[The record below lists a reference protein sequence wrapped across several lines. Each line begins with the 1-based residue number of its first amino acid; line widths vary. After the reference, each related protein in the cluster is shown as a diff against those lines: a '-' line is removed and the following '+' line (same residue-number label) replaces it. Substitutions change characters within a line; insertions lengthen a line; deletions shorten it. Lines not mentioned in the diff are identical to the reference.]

1 MFDGPEENRA
11 VSTTTNAALSPAGK
25 NAASHCAIGPA
36 HSTGE
41 KSGPPGQGIP
51 GRAYQIDAGWMGGAS
66 IDRSRRGRSVDAG
79 LADIVAVGV
88 ELTDPMAGPIS
99 GGHPIG
105 GGVAGGCCRADEG
118 ADAEADAEA
127 DTPTTGLGLAG
138 GEHGAH
144 GEGG

>member
-1 MFDGPEENRA
+1 MRRHIAQSGR
-11 VSTTTNAALSPAGK
+11 PAQPVK
-25 NAASHCAIGPA
+25 
-36 HSTGE
+36 

-118 ADAEADAEA
+118 ADAEADTQPRAWAWLAENTA
-127 DTPTTGLGLAG
+127 PMVRAASETAAIFLVMVMV
-138 GEHGAH
+138 
-144 GEGG
+144 

>member
-1 MFDGPEENRA
+1 MRRHIVRSGR
-11 VSTTTNAALSPAGK
+11 STQPD
-25 NAASHCAIGPA
+25 
-36 HSTGE
+36 E
-41 KSGPPGQGIP
+41 KSGPPEQGIP

-99 GGHPIG
+99 GGHHIG

-118 ADAEADAEA
+118 ADAEADAKA
-127 DTPTTGLGLAG
+127 DTQPRAWAWLA
-138 GEHGAH
+138 ENTAPMVRAAS
-144 GEGG
+144 ETAAIFLVMDMV